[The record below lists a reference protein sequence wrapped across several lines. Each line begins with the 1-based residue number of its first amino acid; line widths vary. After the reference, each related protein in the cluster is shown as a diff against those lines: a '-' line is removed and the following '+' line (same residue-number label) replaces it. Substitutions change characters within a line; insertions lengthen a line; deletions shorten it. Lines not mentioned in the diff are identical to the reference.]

1 MNKQNKINLLG
12 TVGMLMSAVMM
23 VVMSSYAW
31 MTASTSPV
39 AEGVQVMVGG
49 GNTIMLAADVVDEN
63 GVHHPDTFSADL
75 NLSQLVDLSALSKLQ
90 PVSTADGLRW
100 YIPEYYSS
108 EDEAVQNHLAMIG
121 ATKPVSE
128 FTEDDSLAYADSCI
142 RSDSDDDADAS
153 GRYLYLDFW
162 VVSPEKDYE
171 LHVSSSEE
179 QGQGSFVIGW
189 QDVSSDDAGMELV
202 DAPVTTAES
211 IRVGFLVNQN
221 TADTA
226 GYDGKYPV
234 LRGMYQEPGQAL
246 SDFYYGLNSF
256 TIYEPNGDSHSENAE
271 LDGKYV
277 TTSPIGRR
285 DGALGLLNISD
296 RLCVQLSN
304 QWDDSAQ
311 DEFAAAVIEANNRGI
326 ENTPEAMREY
336 FYLTRLQK
344 QVSRYVNTG
353 MFITDTAQLYYAGVE
368 QNGVVT
374 ADVSALARS
383 GAANTRI
390 IKLEKNVPQRIRMF
404 IWMEGQD
411 IDCTGATG
419 TCQLAMNIELAGAT
433 VN

>member
-1 MNKQNKINLLG
+1 MKQRNRINLLG

-23 VVMSSYAW
+23 MVMSSYAW
-31 MTASTSPV
+31 MTVSTSPV
-39 AEGVQVMVGG
+39 AEGMQVMVGG
-49 GNTIMLAADVVDEN
+49 GNTIMLAADLTDEN
-63 GVHHPDTFSADL
+63 GVHYPGDFSADL
-75 NLSQLVDLSALSKLQ
+75 NLSQLVDMSALSKLQ

-108 EDEAVQNHLAMIG
+108 EDEAVQNHLAMMG
-121 ATKPVSE
+121 AAKPINE
-128 FTEDDSLAYADSCI
+128 FTEDKALSYADNCT
-142 RSDSDDDADAS
+142 RGDSAGEGAD

-171 LHVSSSEE
+171 LHVASSEE
-179 QGQGSFVIGW
+179 QGLGSFVIGW
-189 QDVSSDDAGMELV
+189 QDVSRDDSGMTLV
-202 DAPVTTAES
+202 SAPAATAES

-221 TADTA
+221 TAETS
-226 GYDGKYPV
+226 GYDGKYPI

-246 SDFYYGLNSF
+246 EDFYYDLNSF
-256 TIYEPNGDSHSENAE
+256 TIYEPNGDAHSENEA

-285 DGALGLLNISD
+285 DGELGLLNISD

-304 QWDDSAQ
+304 LWDSSAQ
-311 DEFAAAVIEANNRGI
+311 SEFAASVIEARNHGV
-326 ENTPEAMREY
+326 EDTPEAMREY
-336 FYLTRLQK
+336 FYITRLQK

-353 MFITDTAQLYYAGVE
+353 MFITDTDQLYHAGVE
-368 QNGVVT
+368 RNGVVT
-374 ADVSALARS
+374 ADVSTLPRS
-383 GAANTRI
+383 GASNTRI

-411 IDCTGATG
+411 IDCTGSTG